1 VVEASRFMT
10 LLTEAIARAN
20 RRGGSVRIE
29 QLERG
34 WETSIAVDR
43 RRVTIARDEY
53 LETALM
59 RLNAHAEARE
69 R

>member
-1 VVEASRFMT
+1 MEPSRFMT
-10 LLTEAIARAN
+10 LLTEALARAN
-20 RRGGSVRIE
+20 RRGGAVRIE
-29 QLERG
+29 QLDEG

-43 RRVTIARDEY
+43 RRVSIARDEY

-69 R
+69 S